1 LELSV
6 EVYAV
11 ALSACGIID
20 ELNLSQIFALFLES
34 RKLWLRSHLRAWL
47 QERSESENGRGGEDF
62 SAAVQRDAESVK
74 ENLQG
79 TQADVSDKTK
89 STGSTVE
96 IKVKQGASEA
106 NNAGSVEFGLGAL
119 VAAGAVVVEV
129 GVGGGFAAVDPVVV
143 AVRAPRFASV
153 GAAAAAARGKNAG
166 EEEASDVIDEEG
178 QPEGKGQ
185 ALKDGT
191 SNELNAASDMVK
203 DARGKTKETTQ
214 NLKEVGVEA
223 AKAVVKET
231 VGTVK
236 ETVAAVGSEDREVIR
251 IQKKES
257 WGRVEEGDTLW
268 DLSEKYLRDPTQ
280 WEVLQ
285 AAFSRELGTDLLL
298 LLPGSH
304 VTESCIARAQAQ
316 LQRG

>member
-1 LELSV
+1 LRLSV
-6 EVYAV
+6 EAYAV

-20 ELNLSQIFALFLES
+20 ELNSSQIFALFLES

-143 AVRAPRFASV
+143 AVRAPRLASV
-153 GAAAAAARGKNAG
+153 GAAAAAARGENAG

-178 QPEGKGQ
+178 QPEGKG
-185 ALKDGT
+185 
-191 SNELNAASDMVK
+191 
-203 DARGKTKETTQ
+203 
-214 NLKEVGVEA
+214 
-223 AKAVVKET
+223 
-231 VGTVK
+231 
-236 ETVAAVGSEDREVIR
+236 
-251 IQKKES
+251 
-257 WGRVEEGDTLW
+257 
-268 DLSEKYLRDPTQ
+268 
-280 WEVLQ
+280 
-285 AAFSRELGTDLLL
+285 
-298 LLPGSH
+298 
-304 VTESCIARAQAQ
+304 
-316 LQRG
+316 